1 MFTSTII
8 EAIGLV
14 LESSHL
20 SELHAETHLE
30 RDLGFE
36 SGLYIELI
44 MYLEEKIDGLI
55 LDPATLEF
63 EHFETVG
70 SLSNFIQLQ
79 LANRAA

>member
-1 MFTSTII
+1 MYTSTII

-14 LESSHL
+14 LESNQL
-20 SELHAETHLE
+20 AELNGQTHLE

-44 MYLEEKIDGLI
+44 MHLEDRIDGLL

-63 EHFETVG
+63 QHFETVA
-70 SLSNFIQLQ
+70 SLSSFIQCQ
-79 LANRAA
+79 LAGRAA

>member
-1 MFTSTII
+1 MYTFIII

-14 LESSHL
+14 LETSNV
-20 SELHAETHLE
+20 SELHAGTHLE

-44 MYLEEKIDGLI
+44 MYLEEKIEDLV

-63 EHFETVG
+63 KNFETVG
-70 SLSNFIQLQ
+70 SLSRYIETQ
-79 LANRAA
+79 LANQAA

>member
-1 MFTSTII
+1 MYTALII

-14 LESSHL
+14 LETTNV
-20 SELHAETHLE
+20 SELNPATHLE

-44 MYLEEKIDGLI
+44 MYLEEKIDALV

-63 EHFETVG
+63 KNFETVG
-70 SLSNFIQLQ
+70 TLSCYIERQ
-79 LANRAA
+79 LANQAA

>member
-1 MFTSTII
+1 MYTPTII

-14 LESSHL
+14 LETSNL
-20 SELHAETHLE
+20 SELNAATHLE

-44 MYLEEKIDGLI
+44 MYLEERIEALV

-63 EHFETVG
+63 QHFETVG
-70 SLSNFIQLQ
+70 SLSTFIVLQ
-79 LANRAA
+79 LASRAA

>member
-1 MFTSTII
+1 MYTPIII

-14 LESSHL
+14 LETSNL
-20 SELHAETHLE
+20 SELSARTHLE

-44 MYLEEKIDGLI
+44 MYLEERIEDLV

-63 EHFETVG
+63 QHFETVG
-70 SLSNFIQLQ
+70 SLSNFIELQ
-79 LANRAA
+79 LASRAA

>member
-44 MYLEEKIDGLI
+44 MYLEEKVDGLI

-70 SLSNFIQLQ
+70 SLSRFIQLQ

>member
-1 MFTSTII
+1 MYTPTII

-14 LESSHL
+14 LESSNL
-20 SELHAETHLE
+20 SELNAATHLE

-44 MYLEEKIDGLI
+44 MYLEERIDALV

-63 EHFETVG
+63 QHFETVG
-70 SLSNFIQLQ
+70 TLSKFIELQ
-79 LANRAA
+79 LASRAA